1 MVDVSQL
8 LPQEIGAAA
17 GWETIRLWQSHQGVY
32 RQPLS
37 DDREREREALIGLAI
52 AEGTSL

>member
-1 MVDVSQL
+1 MVELSQL

-17 GWETIRLWQSHQGVY
+17 GFETIRLWQTHQGVY

-52 AEGTSL
+52 AEGM